1 MDFEREV
8 ARHKDSVYRQMVRVC
23 GNMDDAEDALAEA
36 IINAYKAS
44 DQLKDTASFRSWL
57 ASIGSRACIRIKM
70 SGHSDKLTS
79 LEALQ
84 EAGMPTPASPA
95 PVADEEAEMRQ
106 MHNCIASAIDA
117 LPQEYRDVYTMREIE
132 GTSAAETAR
141 ALKLSVPAVKSR
153 LHRARGMVREALD
166 KSLCGAMGP

>member
-23 GNMDDAEDALAEA
+23 GDMDDAEDALAEA
-36 IINAYKAS
+36 LISAYKAS
-44 DQLKDTASFRSWL
+44 DRLRDSGSFRAWL
-57 ASIGSRACIRIKM
+57 TTIGSRACIRIKM
-70 SGHSDKLTS
+70 KGGAVS

-84 EAGMPTPASPA
+84 EAGLPTPVA
-95 PVADEEAEMRQ
+95 PEPSADEQAEMQQ
-106 MHNCIASAIDA
+106 MHGCITTAIDA
-117 LPQEYRDVYTMREIE
+117 LPQDYRDVYSMREIE
-132 GTSAAETAR
+132 GNSAAETAR
-141 ALKLSVPAVKSR
+141 ALQLTVSAVKSR